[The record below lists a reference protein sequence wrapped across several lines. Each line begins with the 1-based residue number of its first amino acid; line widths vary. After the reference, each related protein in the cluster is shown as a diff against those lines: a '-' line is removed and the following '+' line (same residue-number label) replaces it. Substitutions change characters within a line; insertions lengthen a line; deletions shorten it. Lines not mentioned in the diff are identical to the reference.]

1 MNTNKNT
8 NSNRQA
14 LSIIGNKSLSHDV
27 TAKNSQ
33 EIPSNQNLLFKST
46 TENQSNLSKN
56 TIIIGT
62 QQGNFANFKQQS
74 TPLELTLKNALK
86 EAIEENEIV
95 FFFIKNLIFH
105 CFYDNIFIV
114 YTLW

>member
-1 MNTNKNT
+1 MNPNINN

-14 LSIIGNKSLSHDV
+14 LSLIGNKTLSHDI

-33 EIPSNQNLLFKST
+33 EILSNQSLLFKST

-56 TIIIGT
+56 TIIMGQ
-62 QQGNFANFKQQS
+62 QQGNFTNFKQQS

-95 FFFIKNLIFH
+95 FFIIKSFIFFH
-105 CFYDNIFIV
+105 
-114 YTLW
+114 